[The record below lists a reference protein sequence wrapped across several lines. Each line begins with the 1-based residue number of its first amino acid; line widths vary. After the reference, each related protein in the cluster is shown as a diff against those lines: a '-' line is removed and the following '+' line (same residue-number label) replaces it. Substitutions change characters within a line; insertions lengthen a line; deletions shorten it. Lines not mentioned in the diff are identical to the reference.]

1 MKIKILWVLLF
12 VLVTF
17 FSYQILLHA
26 QLPDTMTAAW
36 DANPAT
42 DNVVNY
48 SVYVDGNNVA
58 NPTSTSAPFTL
69 TTVGAHTVWVTA
81 TNNLGN
87 ISPAS
92 ASTIVDCTAAGCGV
106 RPPAAPTGLRFTIP

>member
-1 MKIKILWVLLF
+1 MKRILLLVCF
-12 VLVTF
+12 VLVAL
-17 FSYQILLHA
+17 FSFRVLLHA
-26 QLPDTMTAAW
+26 QLPDTMTAIW
-36 DANPAT
+36 DANPAG
-42 DNVVNY
+42 DSVVNY

-58 NPTSTSAPFTL
+58 NPTTPSSPFTL
-69 TTVGAHTVWVTA
+69 STVGAHTVWVTA

-92 ASTIVDCTAAGCGV
+92 ASTIVDCTAAGCVV